1 MEELRQ
7 TQIDT
12 HIFAEI
18 IFNMKAQGIGKIK
31 ITEELTLVNPTMEVR
46 NVTYSWSGDDKIYFE
61 FIFIEKNSSLKH
73 SRTFEIINEKGSYL
87 SGEDIWNKLLEIP
100 FIKDFDILENRN
112 WIKRFINYLTK

>member
-1 MEELRQ
+1 
-7 TQIDT
+7 
-12 HIFAEI
+12 
-18 IFNMKAQGIGKIK
+18 MKAQGIGKIK